1 MLVYNAVMT
10 GNRNA
15 VGLTKFLCE
24 LLQTMSRNTAH
35 IHPTGTGNGSRS
47 EGEIKQLR
55 SGLCILAVHFKEI
68 SDLE

>member
-1 MLVYNAVMT
+1 MLVYDAVMT

-35 IHPTGTGNGSRS
+35 IHPTGTRNRS
-47 EGEIKQLR
+47 CREVKIKQLR